1 MEIKTDISLQT
12 KQVLSQVQMQ
22 SLNILSMSM
31 TELEEFLQNEE
42 IENPLVEY
50 SSGRQEGELPVAY
63 REYDRFYNGAS
74 REGDSRGGIYEADDT
89 EQSVEHMIMMQLPW
103 KTLTEEQHRI
113 VKFCIHSLDQNGY
126 LTVPPSEIAEAL
138 KAEVSEVEYIV
149 SRLKELEPVGIFASS
164 LEECLVLQVLGM
176 EQEAAL
182 CTIIR
187 NHLQDVA
194 DGKVS
199 TISRRLKLSSVEVR
213 KLIHVIRNLNP
224 RPLNG
229 YGGDRA
235 QYVFPDII
243 LNYQDGQWTVSLND
257 KWAGNISI
265 NEFYVH
271 MMETAQDEELKN
283 YFEEKLKRARF
294 IMNAVEQRRR
304 TLEGITEGILK
315 RQAGYFLGKEPLKPM
330 TLEEIA
336 AEREIHKSTVSRAI
350 RDKYILTPAGCLL
363 IRDLFTTG
371 ISGGGKTGEDVSRN
385 TVKSRL
391 KALVD
396 QEDKKHPCSDGTAGK
411 APGSRGNGHFQAY
424 CGQIQDGAGDRRR
437 VFTPGRI
444 KKREAMAIMAFT
456 FKSLLPTPEL
466 IKAEFP
472 LSDEA
477 VELKEK
483 RDKEIA
489 AVFTGESDKFLVIIG
504 PCSADREDSVCEY
517 MERLA
522 RVSEKVGD
530 KLILIPRVYTN
541 KPRTTGG
548 GYKGMLHQPNPEKK
562 PNMYEGLVAIRK
574 LHMRAIQDYGFS
586 TADEML
592 YPENYSYLSDVLS
605 YIAIG
610 ARSVENQQHRLTS
623 SGVDVPVGMKNPT
636 GGDLGVMLN
645 AVYAAQHG
653 HDFIYRTM
661 EVTTD
666 GNPLAHTILRGAV
679 SKHGQ
684 CIPNYHYEDLEL
696 LLQLYGERELV
707 NPACI
712 VDANHSNSNKRYEE
726 QVRIVKEVLHSRRY
740 SPDIHKFVKGVM
752 IESYLEPGSQKI
764 GEHIYGKSITDPCLG
779 WEESERLLYDIAEEI

>member
-74 REGDSRGGIYEADDT
+74 RDGDSRGEIYEADDT

-126 LTVPPSEIAEAL
+126 LTVPPSEIAEAI
-138 KAEVSEVEYIV
+138 KAEVYELEFIDT
-149 SRLKELEPVGIFASS
+149 RLKELEPVGIFASS

-243 LNYQDGQWTVSLND
+243 LSYQDGQWTVSLND

-371 ISGGGKTGEDVSRN
+371 ISAGGKTREDVSRN

-396 QEDKKHPCSDGTAGK
+396 QEDKKHPCSDEQLAK
-411 APGSRGNGHFQAY
+411 LL
-424 CGQIQDGAGDRRR
+424 
-437 VFTPGRI
+437 
-444 KKREAMAIMAFT
+444 EAEGMAI
-456 FKSLLPTPEL
+456 
-466 IKAEFP
+466 
-472 LSDEA
+472 
-477 VELKEK
+477 
-483 RDKEIA
+483 
-489 AVFTGESDKFLVIIG
+489 
-504 PCSADREDSVCEY
+504 
-517 MERLA
+517 
-522 RVSEKVGD
+522 
-530 KLILIPRVYTN
+530 
-541 KPRTTGG
+541 
-548 GYKGMLHQPNPEKK
+548 
-562 PNMYEGLVAIRK
+562 
-574 LHMRAIQDYGFS
+574 
-586 TADEML
+586 
-592 YPENYSYLSDVLS
+592 
-605 YIAIG
+605 
-610 ARSVENQQHRLTS
+610 
-623 SGVDVPVGMKNPT
+623 
-636 GGDLGVMLN
+636 
-645 AVYAAQHG
+645 
-653 HDFIYRTM
+653 
-661 EVTTD
+661 
-666 GNPLAHTILRGAV
+666 
-679 SKHGQ
+679 
-684 CIPNYHYEDLEL
+684 
-696 LLQLYGERELV
+696 
-707 NPACI
+707 
-712 VDANHSNSNKRYEE
+712 
-726 QVRIVKEVLHSRRY
+726 SRRTVAKY
-740 SPDIHKFVKGVM
+740 RMELG
-752 IESYLEPGSQKI
+752 I
-764 GEHIYGKSITDPCLG
+764 GGAFSRR
-779 WEESERLLYDIAEEI
+779 EE

>member
-74 REGDSRGGIYEADDT
+74 RDGDSRGEIYEADDT
-89 EQSVEHMIMMQLPW
+89 EQSVENMIMMQLPW
-103 KTLTEEQHRI
+103 KTFTEEQHRI
-113 VKFCIHSLDQNGY
+113 VKFCVHSLDQNGY

-149 SRLKELEPVGIFASS
+149 SRLKELEPVGIFAFS

-243 LNYQDGQWTVSLND
+243 LSYQDGQWSVSLND

-371 ISGGGKTGEDVSRN
+371 ISAGGKTREDVSRN

-396 QEDKKHPCSDGTAGK
+396 QEDKKHPCSDEQLAK
-411 APGSRGNGHFQAY
+411 LL
-424 CGQIQDGAGDRRR
+424 
-437 VFTPGRI
+437 
-444 KKREAMAIMAFT
+444 EAEGMAI
-456 FKSLLPTPEL
+456 
-466 IKAEFP
+466 
-472 LSDEA
+472 
-477 VELKEK
+477 
-483 RDKEIA
+483 
-489 AVFTGESDKFLVIIG
+489 
-504 PCSADREDSVCEY
+504 
-517 MERLA
+517 
-522 RVSEKVGD
+522 
-530 KLILIPRVYTN
+530 
-541 KPRTTGG
+541 
-548 GYKGMLHQPNPEKK
+548 
-562 PNMYEGLVAIRK
+562 
-574 LHMRAIQDYGFS
+574 
-586 TADEML
+586 
-592 YPENYSYLSDVLS
+592 
-605 YIAIG
+605 
-610 ARSVENQQHRLTS
+610 
-623 SGVDVPVGMKNPT
+623 
-636 GGDLGVMLN
+636 
-645 AVYAAQHG
+645 
-653 HDFIYRTM
+653 
-661 EVTTD
+661 
-666 GNPLAHTILRGAV
+666 
-679 SKHGQ
+679 
-684 CIPNYHYEDLEL
+684 
-696 LLQLYGERELV
+696 
-707 NPACI
+707 
-712 VDANHSNSNKRYEE
+712 
-726 QVRIVKEVLHSRRY
+726 SRRTVAKY
-740 SPDIHKFVKGVM
+740 RMELG
-752 IESYLEPGSQKI
+752 I
-764 GEHIYGKSITDPCLG
+764 GGAFSRR
-779 WEESERLLYDIAEEI
+779 EE

>member
-283 YFEEKLKRARF
+283 YFEEKLKR
-294 IMNAVEQRRR
+294 
-304 TLEGITEGILK
+304 
-315 RQAGYFLGKEPLKPM
+315 
-330 TLEEIA
+330 EIG
-336 AEREIHKSTVSRAI
+336 RAH
-350 RDKYILTPAGCLL
+350 
-363 IRDLFTTG
+363 
-371 ISGGGKTGEDVSRN
+371 V
-385 TVKSRL
+385 
-391 KALVD
+391 
-396 QEDKKHPCSDGTAGK
+396 
-411 APGSRGNGHFQAY
+411 
-424 CGQIQDGAGDRRR
+424 
-437 VFTPGRI
+437 
-444 KKREAMAIMAFT
+444 
-456 FKSLLPTPEL
+456 
-466 IKAEFP
+466 
-472 LSDEA
+472 
-477 VELKEK
+477 
-483 RDKEIA
+483 
-489 AVFTGESDKFLVIIG
+489 
-504 PCSADREDSVCEY
+504 
-517 MERLA
+517 
-522 RVSEKVGD
+522 
-530 KLILIPRVYTN
+530 
-541 KPRTTGG
+541 
-548 GYKGMLHQPNPEKK
+548 
-562 PNMYEGLVAIRK
+562 
-574 LHMRAIQDYGFS
+574 
-586 TADEML
+586 
-592 YPENYSYLSDVLS
+592 
-605 YIAIG
+605 
-610 ARSVENQQHRLTS
+610 
-623 SGVDVPVGMKNPT
+623 
-636 GGDLGVMLN
+636 
-645 AVYAAQHG
+645 
-653 HDFIYRTM
+653 
-661 EVTTD
+661 
-666 GNPLAHTILRGAV
+666 
-679 SKHGQ
+679 
-684 CIPNYHYEDLEL
+684 
-696 LLQLYGERELV
+696 
-707 NPACI
+707 
-712 VDANHSNSNKRYEE
+712 
-726 QVRIVKEVLHSRRY
+726 
-740 SPDIHKFVKGVM
+740 
-752 IESYLEPGSQKI
+752 
-764 GEHIYGKSITDPCLG
+764 
-779 WEESERLLYDIAEEI
+779 

>member
-1 MEIKTDISLQT
+1 MEIKTDISLQA

-74 REGDSRGGIYEADDT
+74 RDGDSRGEIYEADDT
-89 EQSVEHMIMMQLPW
+89 EQSVENMIMMQLPW
-103 KTLTEEQHRI
+103 KTFTEEQHRI
-113 VKFCIHSLDQNGY
+113 VKFCVHSLDQNGY

-149 SRLKELEPVGIFASS
+149 SRLKELEPVGIFAFS

-194 DGKVS
+194 DGKIS

-243 LNYQDGQWTVSLND
+243 LSYQDGQWSVSLND

-265 NEFYVH
+265 NEFYLH

-363 IRDLFTTG
+363 I
-371 ISGGGKTGEDVSRN
+371 SAGGKTREDVSRN

-396 QEDKKHPCSDGTAGK
+396 QEDKKHPCSDEQLAK
-411 APGSRGNGHFQAY
+411 LL
-424 CGQIQDGAGDRRR
+424 
-437 VFTPGRI
+437 
-444 KKREAMAIMAFT
+444 EAEGMAI
-456 FKSLLPTPEL
+456 
-466 IKAEFP
+466 
-472 LSDEA
+472 
-477 VELKEK
+477 
-483 RDKEIA
+483 
-489 AVFTGESDKFLVIIG
+489 
-504 PCSADREDSVCEY
+504 
-517 MERLA
+517 
-522 RVSEKVGD
+522 
-530 KLILIPRVYTN
+530 
-541 KPRTTGG
+541 
-548 GYKGMLHQPNPEKK
+548 
-562 PNMYEGLVAIRK
+562 
-574 LHMRAIQDYGFS
+574 
-586 TADEML
+586 
-592 YPENYSYLSDVLS
+592 
-605 YIAIG
+605 
-610 ARSVENQQHRLTS
+610 
-623 SGVDVPVGMKNPT
+623 
-636 GGDLGVMLN
+636 
-645 AVYAAQHG
+645 
-653 HDFIYRTM
+653 
-661 EVTTD
+661 
-666 GNPLAHTILRGAV
+666 
-679 SKHGQ
+679 
-684 CIPNYHYEDLEL
+684 
-696 LLQLYGERELV
+696 
-707 NPACI
+707 
-712 VDANHSNSNKRYEE
+712 
-726 QVRIVKEVLHSRRY
+726 SRRTVAKY
-740 SPDIHKFVKGVM
+740 RMELG
-752 IESYLEPGSQKI
+752 I
-764 GEHIYGKSITDPCLG
+764 GGAFSRR
-779 WEESERLLYDIAEEI
+779 EE

>member
-1 MEIKTDISLQT
+1 MEIKTDISLQA

-74 REGDSRGGIYEADDT
+74 REGDSRGEIYEADDT
-89 EQSVEHMIMMQLPW
+89 EQSVENMIMMQLPW
-103 KTLTEEQHRI
+103 KTFTEEQHRI

-164 LEECLVLQVLGM
+164 LEEWLVLQVLGM

-243 LNYQDGQWTVSLND
+243 LSYQDGQWSVSLND

-371 ISGGGKTGEDVSRN
+371 ISGGGKAGEDVSRN

-396 QEDKKHPCSDGTAGK
+396 QEDKKHPCSDEQLAK
-411 APGSRGNGHFQAY
+411 LL
-424 CGQIQDGAGDRRR
+424 
-437 VFTPGRI
+437 
-444 KKREAMAIMAFT
+444 EAEGMAI
-456 FKSLLPTPEL
+456 
-466 IKAEFP
+466 
-472 LSDEA
+472 
-477 VELKEK
+477 
-483 RDKEIA
+483 
-489 AVFTGESDKFLVIIG
+489 
-504 PCSADREDSVCEY
+504 
-517 MERLA
+517 
-522 RVSEKVGD
+522 
-530 KLILIPRVYTN
+530 
-541 KPRTTGG
+541 
-548 GYKGMLHQPNPEKK
+548 
-562 PNMYEGLVAIRK
+562 
-574 LHMRAIQDYGFS
+574 
-586 TADEML
+586 
-592 YPENYSYLSDVLS
+592 
-605 YIAIG
+605 
-610 ARSVENQQHRLTS
+610 
-623 SGVDVPVGMKNPT
+623 
-636 GGDLGVMLN
+636 
-645 AVYAAQHG
+645 
-653 HDFIYRTM
+653 
-661 EVTTD
+661 
-666 GNPLAHTILRGAV
+666 
-679 SKHGQ
+679 
-684 CIPNYHYEDLEL
+684 
-696 LLQLYGERELV
+696 
-707 NPACI
+707 
-712 VDANHSNSNKRYEE
+712 
-726 QVRIVKEVLHSRRY
+726 SRRTVAKY
-740 SPDIHKFVKGVM
+740 RMELG
-752 IESYLEPGSQKI
+752 I
-764 GEHIYGKSITDPCLG
+764 GGAFSRR
-779 WEESERLLYDIAEEI
+779 EE

>member
-1 MEIKTDISLQT
+1 MEIKTDISLQA

-74 REGDSRGGIYEADDT
+74 RDGDSRGEIYEADDT
-89 EQSVEHMIMMQLPW
+89 EQSVENMIMMQLPW
-103 KTLTEEQHRI
+103 KTFTEEQHRI
-113 VKFCIHSLDQNGY
+113 VKFCVHSLDQNGY

-149 SRLKELEPVGIFASS
+149 SRLKELEPVGIFAFS

-194 DGKVS
+194 DGKIS
-199 TISRRLKLSSVEVR
+199 TISRRLRLSSVEVR

-243 LNYQDGQWTVSLND
+243 LSYQDGQWSVSLND

-371 ISGGGKTGEDVSRN
+371 ISAGGKTREDVSRN

-396 QEDKKHPCSDGTAGK
+396 QEDKKHPCSDEQLAK
-411 APGSRGNGHFQAY
+411 LL
-424 CGQIQDGAGDRRR
+424 
-437 VFTPGRI
+437 
-444 KKREAMAIMAFT
+444 EAEGMAI
-456 FKSLLPTPEL
+456 
-466 IKAEFP
+466 
-472 LSDEA
+472 
-477 VELKEK
+477 
-483 RDKEIA
+483 
-489 AVFTGESDKFLVIIG
+489 
-504 PCSADREDSVCEY
+504 
-517 MERLA
+517 
-522 RVSEKVGD
+522 
-530 KLILIPRVYTN
+530 
-541 KPRTTGG
+541 
-548 GYKGMLHQPNPEKK
+548 
-562 PNMYEGLVAIRK
+562 
-574 LHMRAIQDYGFS
+574 
-586 TADEML
+586 
-592 YPENYSYLSDVLS
+592 
-605 YIAIG
+605 
-610 ARSVENQQHRLTS
+610 
-623 SGVDVPVGMKNPT
+623 
-636 GGDLGVMLN
+636 
-645 AVYAAQHG
+645 
-653 HDFIYRTM
+653 
-661 EVTTD
+661 
-666 GNPLAHTILRGAV
+666 
-679 SKHGQ
+679 
-684 CIPNYHYEDLEL
+684 
-696 LLQLYGERELV
+696 
-707 NPACI
+707 
-712 VDANHSNSNKRYEE
+712 
-726 QVRIVKEVLHSRRY
+726 SRRTVAKY
-740 SPDIHKFVKGVM
+740 RMELG
-752 IESYLEPGSQKI
+752 I
-764 GEHIYGKSITDPCLG
+764 GGAFSRR
-779 WEESERLLYDIAEEI
+779 EE

>member
-1 MEIKTDISLQT
+1 MEIKTDISLQA

-74 REGDSRGGIYEADDT
+74 RDGDSRGEIYEADDT
-89 EQSVEHMIMMQLPW
+89 EQSVENMIMMQLPW
-103 KTLTEEQHRI
+103 KTFTEEQHRI
-113 VKFCIHSLDQNGY
+113 VKFCVHSLDQNGY

-149 SRLKELEPVGIFASS
+149 SRLKELEPVGIFAFS

-194 DGKVS
+194 DGKIS

-243 LNYQDGQWTVSLND
+243 LSYQDGQWSVSLND

-350 RDKYILTPAGCLL
+350 RGKYILTPAGCLL

-371 ISGGGKTGEDVSRN
+371 ISAGGKTREDVSRN

-396 QEDKKHPCSDGTAGK
+396 QEDKKHPCSDEQLAK
-411 APGSRGNGHFQAY
+411 LL
-424 CGQIQDGAGDRRR
+424 
-437 VFTPGRI
+437 
-444 KKREAMAIMAFT
+444 EAEGMAI
-456 FKSLLPTPEL
+456 
-466 IKAEFP
+466 
-472 LSDEA
+472 
-477 VELKEK
+477 
-483 RDKEIA
+483 
-489 AVFTGESDKFLVIIG
+489 
-504 PCSADREDSVCEY
+504 
-517 MERLA
+517 
-522 RVSEKVGD
+522 
-530 KLILIPRVYTN
+530 
-541 KPRTTGG
+541 
-548 GYKGMLHQPNPEKK
+548 
-562 PNMYEGLVAIRK
+562 
-574 LHMRAIQDYGFS
+574 
-586 TADEML
+586 
-592 YPENYSYLSDVLS
+592 
-605 YIAIG
+605 
-610 ARSVENQQHRLTS
+610 
-623 SGVDVPVGMKNPT
+623 
-636 GGDLGVMLN
+636 
-645 AVYAAQHG
+645 
-653 HDFIYRTM
+653 
-661 EVTTD
+661 
-666 GNPLAHTILRGAV
+666 
-679 SKHGQ
+679 
-684 CIPNYHYEDLEL
+684 
-696 LLQLYGERELV
+696 
-707 NPACI
+707 
-712 VDANHSNSNKRYEE
+712 
-726 QVRIVKEVLHSRRY
+726 SRRTVAKY
-740 SPDIHKFVKGVM
+740 RMELG
-752 IESYLEPGSQKI
+752 I
-764 GEHIYGKSITDPCLG
+764 GGAFSRR
-779 WEESERLLYDIAEEI
+779 EE

>member
-1 MEIKTDISLQT
+1 MEIKTDISLQA

-74 REGDSRGGIYEADDT
+74 RDGDSRGEIYEADDT
-89 EQSVEHMIMMQLPW
+89 EQSVENMIMMQLPW
-103 KTLTEEQHRI
+103 KTFTEEQHRI
-113 VKFCIHSLDQNGY
+113 VKFCVHSLDQNGY

-149 SRLKELEPVGIFASS
+149 SRLKELEPVGIFAFS

-194 DGKVS
+194 DGKIS

-243 LNYQDGQWTVSLND
+243 LSYQDGQWSVSLND

-350 RDKYILTPAGCLL
+350 QDKYILTPAGCLL

-371 ISGGGKTGEDVSRN
+371 ISAGGKTREDVSRN

-396 QEDKKHPCSDGTAGK
+396 QEDKKHPCSDEQLAK
-411 APGSRGNGHFQAY
+411 LL
-424 CGQIQDGAGDRRR
+424 
-437 VFTPGRI
+437 
-444 KKREAMAIMAFT
+444 EAEGMAI
-456 FKSLLPTPEL
+456 
-466 IKAEFP
+466 
-472 LSDEA
+472 
-477 VELKEK
+477 
-483 RDKEIA
+483 
-489 AVFTGESDKFLVIIG
+489 
-504 PCSADREDSVCEY
+504 
-517 MERLA
+517 
-522 RVSEKVGD
+522 
-530 KLILIPRVYTN
+530 
-541 KPRTTGG
+541 
-548 GYKGMLHQPNPEKK
+548 
-562 PNMYEGLVAIRK
+562 
-574 LHMRAIQDYGFS
+574 
-586 TADEML
+586 
-592 YPENYSYLSDVLS
+592 
-605 YIAIG
+605 
-610 ARSVENQQHRLTS
+610 
-623 SGVDVPVGMKNPT
+623 
-636 GGDLGVMLN
+636 
-645 AVYAAQHG
+645 
-653 HDFIYRTM
+653 
-661 EVTTD
+661 
-666 GNPLAHTILRGAV
+666 
-679 SKHGQ
+679 
-684 CIPNYHYEDLEL
+684 
-696 LLQLYGERELV
+696 
-707 NPACI
+707 
-712 VDANHSNSNKRYEE
+712 
-726 QVRIVKEVLHSRRY
+726 SRRTVAKY
-740 SPDIHKFVKGVM
+740 RMELG
-752 IESYLEPGSQKI
+752 I
-764 GEHIYGKSITDPCLG
+764 GGAFSRR
-779 WEESERLLYDIAEEI
+779 EE

>member
-1 MEIKTDISLQT
+1 MEIKTDISLQA

-74 REGDSRGGIYEADDT
+74 RDGDSRGEIYEADDT
-89 EQSVEHMIMMQLPW
+89 EQSVENMIMMQLPW
-103 KTLTEEQHRI
+103 KTFTEEQHRI
-113 VKFCIHSLDQNGY
+113 VKFCVHSLDQNGY

-149 SRLKELEPVGIFASS
+149 SRLKELEPVGIFAFS

-194 DGKVS
+194 DGKIS

-243 LNYQDGQWTVSLND
+243 LSYQDGQWSVSLND

-336 AEREIHKSTVSRAI
+336 AEREIHTSTVSRVI

-371 ISGGGKTGEDVSRN
+371 ISAGGKTREDVSRN

-396 QEDKKHPCSDGTAGK
+396 QEDKKHPCSDEQLAK
-411 APGSRGNGHFQAY
+411 LL
-424 CGQIQDGAGDRRR
+424 
-437 VFTPGRI
+437 
-444 KKREAMAIMAFT
+444 EAEGMAI
-456 FKSLLPTPEL
+456 
-466 IKAEFP
+466 
-472 LSDEA
+472 
-477 VELKEK
+477 
-483 RDKEIA
+483 
-489 AVFTGESDKFLVIIG
+489 
-504 PCSADREDSVCEY
+504 
-517 MERLA
+517 
-522 RVSEKVGD
+522 
-530 KLILIPRVYTN
+530 
-541 KPRTTGG
+541 
-548 GYKGMLHQPNPEKK
+548 
-562 PNMYEGLVAIRK
+562 
-574 LHMRAIQDYGFS
+574 
-586 TADEML
+586 
-592 YPENYSYLSDVLS
+592 
-605 YIAIG
+605 
-610 ARSVENQQHRLTS
+610 
-623 SGVDVPVGMKNPT
+623 
-636 GGDLGVMLN
+636 
-645 AVYAAQHG
+645 
-653 HDFIYRTM
+653 
-661 EVTTD
+661 
-666 GNPLAHTILRGAV
+666 
-679 SKHGQ
+679 
-684 CIPNYHYEDLEL
+684 
-696 LLQLYGERELV
+696 
-707 NPACI
+707 
-712 VDANHSNSNKRYEE
+712 
-726 QVRIVKEVLHSRRY
+726 SRRTVAKY
-740 SPDIHKFVKGVM
+740 RMELG
-752 IESYLEPGSQKI
+752 I
-764 GEHIYGKSITDPCLG
+764 GGAFSRR
-779 WEESERLLYDIAEEI
+779 EE

>member
-1 MEIKTDISLQT
+1 MEIKTDISLQA

-74 REGDSRGGIYEADDT
+74 RDGDSRGEIYEADDT
-89 EQSVEHMIMMQLPW
+89 EQSVENMIMMQLPW
-103 KTLTEEQHRI
+103 KTFTEEQHRI
-113 VKFCIHSLDQNGY
+113 VKFCVHSLDQNGY

-149 SRLKELEPVGIFASS
+149 SRLKELEPVGIFAFS

-243 LNYQDGQWTVSLND
+243 LSYQDGQWSVSLND
-257 KWAGNISI
+257 KLAGNISI

-371 ISGGGKTGEDVSRN
+371 ISAGGKTREDVSRN

-396 QEDKKHPCSDGTAGK
+396 QEDKKHPCSDEQLAK
-411 APGSRGNGHFQAY
+411 LL
-424 CGQIQDGAGDRRR
+424 
-437 VFTPGRI
+437 
-444 KKREAMAIMAFT
+444 EAEGMAI
-456 FKSLLPTPEL
+456 
-466 IKAEFP
+466 
-472 LSDEA
+472 
-477 VELKEK
+477 
-483 RDKEIA
+483 
-489 AVFTGESDKFLVIIG
+489 
-504 PCSADREDSVCEY
+504 
-517 MERLA
+517 
-522 RVSEKVGD
+522 
-530 KLILIPRVYTN
+530 
-541 KPRTTGG
+541 
-548 GYKGMLHQPNPEKK
+548 
-562 PNMYEGLVAIRK
+562 
-574 LHMRAIQDYGFS
+574 
-586 TADEML
+586 
-592 YPENYSYLSDVLS
+592 
-605 YIAIG
+605 
-610 ARSVENQQHRLTS
+610 
-623 SGVDVPVGMKNPT
+623 
-636 GGDLGVMLN
+636 
-645 AVYAAQHG
+645 
-653 HDFIYRTM
+653 
-661 EVTTD
+661 
-666 GNPLAHTILRGAV
+666 
-679 SKHGQ
+679 
-684 CIPNYHYEDLEL
+684 
-696 LLQLYGERELV
+696 
-707 NPACI
+707 
-712 VDANHSNSNKRYEE
+712 
-726 QVRIVKEVLHSRRY
+726 SRRTVAKY
-740 SPDIHKFVKGVM
+740 RMELG
-752 IESYLEPGSQKI
+752 I
-764 GEHIYGKSITDPCLG
+764 GGAFSRR
-779 WEESERLLYDIAEEI
+779 EE

>member
-63 REYDRFYNGAS
+63 REYDRFYNGVS
-74 REGDSRGGIYEADDT
+74 RDGDSRGEIYEADDT
-89 EQSVEHMIMMQLPW
+89 EQSVENMIMMQLPW
-103 KTLTEEQHRI
+103 KTFTEEQHRI

-126 LTVPPSEIAEAL
+126 LTVPPSEIADAL

-213 KLIHVIRNLNP
+213 KLIHVIRSLNP

-243 LNYQDGQWTVSLND
+243 LGYQDGQWSVSLND

-371 ISGGGKTGEDVSRN
+371 ISSGGKTGEDVSRN

-391 KALVD
+391 KVLVD
-396 QEDKKHPCSDGTAGK
+396 QEDKKHPCSDEQLAK
-411 APGSRGNGHFQAY
+411 LL
-424 CGQIQDGAGDRRR
+424 
-437 VFTPGRI
+437 
-444 KKREAMAIMAFT
+444 EAEGMAI
-456 FKSLLPTPEL
+456 
-466 IKAEFP
+466 
-472 LSDEA
+472 
-477 VELKEK
+477 
-483 RDKEIA
+483 
-489 AVFTGESDKFLVIIG
+489 
-504 PCSADREDSVCEY
+504 
-517 MERLA
+517 
-522 RVSEKVGD
+522 
-530 KLILIPRVYTN
+530 
-541 KPRTTGG
+541 
-548 GYKGMLHQPNPEKK
+548 
-562 PNMYEGLVAIRK
+562 
-574 LHMRAIQDYGFS
+574 
-586 TADEML
+586 
-592 YPENYSYLSDVLS
+592 
-605 YIAIG
+605 
-610 ARSVENQQHRLTS
+610 
-623 SGVDVPVGMKNPT
+623 
-636 GGDLGVMLN
+636 
-645 AVYAAQHG
+645 
-653 HDFIYRTM
+653 
-661 EVTTD
+661 
-666 GNPLAHTILRGAV
+666 
-679 SKHGQ
+679 
-684 CIPNYHYEDLEL
+684 
-696 LLQLYGERELV
+696 
-707 NPACI
+707 
-712 VDANHSNSNKRYEE
+712 
-726 QVRIVKEVLHSRRY
+726 SRRTVAKY
-740 SPDIHKFVKGVM
+740 RMELG
-752 IESYLEPGSQKI
+752 I
-764 GEHIYGKSITDPCLG
+764 GGAFSRR
-779 WEESERLLYDIAEEI
+779 EE

>member
-1 MEIKTDISLQT
+1 MEIKTDISLQA

-74 REGDSRGGIYEADDT
+74 RDGDSRGEIYEADDT
-89 EQSVEHMIMMQLPW
+89 EQSVENMIMMQLPW
-103 KTLTEEQHRI
+103 KTFTEEQHRI
-113 VKFCIHSLDQNGY
+113 VKFCVHSLDQNGY

-149 SRLKELEPVGIFASS
+149 SRLKELEPVGIFAFS

-194 DGKVS
+194 DGKIS

-243 LNYQDGQWTVSLND
+243 LSYQDGQWSVSLND

-283 YFEEKLKRARF
+283 YFEEKLQRARF

-371 ISGGGKTGEDVSRN
+371 ISGGGKTREDVSRN

-396 QEDKKHPCSDGTAGK
+396 QEDKKHPCSDEQLAK
-411 APGSRGNGHFQAY
+411 LL
-424 CGQIQDGAGDRRR
+424 
-437 VFTPGRI
+437 
-444 KKREAMAIMAFT
+444 EAEGMAI
-456 FKSLLPTPEL
+456 
-466 IKAEFP
+466 
-472 LSDEA
+472 
-477 VELKEK
+477 
-483 RDKEIA
+483 
-489 AVFTGESDKFLVIIG
+489 
-504 PCSADREDSVCEY
+504 
-517 MERLA
+517 
-522 RVSEKVGD
+522 
-530 KLILIPRVYTN
+530 
-541 KPRTTGG
+541 
-548 GYKGMLHQPNPEKK
+548 
-562 PNMYEGLVAIRK
+562 
-574 LHMRAIQDYGFS
+574 
-586 TADEML
+586 
-592 YPENYSYLSDVLS
+592 
-605 YIAIG
+605 
-610 ARSVENQQHRLTS
+610 
-623 SGVDVPVGMKNPT
+623 
-636 GGDLGVMLN
+636 
-645 AVYAAQHG
+645 
-653 HDFIYRTM
+653 
-661 EVTTD
+661 
-666 GNPLAHTILRGAV
+666 
-679 SKHGQ
+679 
-684 CIPNYHYEDLEL
+684 
-696 LLQLYGERELV
+696 
-707 NPACI
+707 
-712 VDANHSNSNKRYEE
+712 
-726 QVRIVKEVLHSRRY
+726 SRRTVAKY
-740 SPDIHKFVKGVM
+740 RMELG
-752 IESYLEPGSQKI
+752 I
-764 GEHIYGKSITDPCLG
+764 GGAFSRR
-779 WEESERLLYDIAEEI
+779 EE

>member
-1 MEIKTDISLQT
+1 MEIKTDISLQA

-50 SSGRQEGELPVAY
+50 SSGRQEGGLPVAY

-74 REGDSRGGIYEADDT
+74 RDGDSCGEIYEADDT
-89 EQSVEHMIMMQLPW
+89 EQSVENMIMMQLPW
-103 KTLTEEQHRI
+103 KTFTEEQHRI
-113 VKFCIHSLDQNGY
+113 VKFCVHSLDQNGY

-149 SRLKELEPVGIFASS
+149 SRLKELEPVGIFAFS

-243 LNYQDGQWTVSLND
+243 LSYQDGQWSVSLND

-371 ISGGGKTGEDVSRN
+371 ISAGGKTREDVSRN

-396 QEDKKHPCSDGTAGK
+396 QEDKKHPCSDEQLAK
-411 APGSRGNGHFQAY
+411 LL
-424 CGQIQDGAGDRRR
+424 
-437 VFTPGRI
+437 
-444 KKREAMAIMAFT
+444 EAEGMAI
-456 FKSLLPTPEL
+456 
-466 IKAEFP
+466 
-472 LSDEA
+472 
-477 VELKEK
+477 
-483 RDKEIA
+483 
-489 AVFTGESDKFLVIIG
+489 
-504 PCSADREDSVCEY
+504 
-517 MERLA
+517 
-522 RVSEKVGD
+522 
-530 KLILIPRVYTN
+530 
-541 KPRTTGG
+541 
-548 GYKGMLHQPNPEKK
+548 
-562 PNMYEGLVAIRK
+562 
-574 LHMRAIQDYGFS
+574 
-586 TADEML
+586 
-592 YPENYSYLSDVLS
+592 
-605 YIAIG
+605 
-610 ARSVENQQHRLTS
+610 
-623 SGVDVPVGMKNPT
+623 
-636 GGDLGVMLN
+636 
-645 AVYAAQHG
+645 
-653 HDFIYRTM
+653 
-661 EVTTD
+661 
-666 GNPLAHTILRGAV
+666 
-679 SKHGQ
+679 
-684 CIPNYHYEDLEL
+684 
-696 LLQLYGERELV
+696 
-707 NPACI
+707 
-712 VDANHSNSNKRYEE
+712 
-726 QVRIVKEVLHSRRY
+726 SRRTVAKY
-740 SPDIHKFVKGVM
+740 RMELG
-752 IESYLEPGSQKI
+752 I
-764 GEHIYGKSITDPCLG
+764 GGAFSRR
-779 WEESERLLYDIAEEI
+779 EE

>member
-1 MEIKTDISLQT
+1 MEIKTDISLQA

-74 REGDSRGGIYEADDT
+74 RDGDSRGEIYEADDT
-89 EQSVEHMIMMQLPW
+89 EQSVENMIMMQLPW
-103 KTLTEEQHRI
+103 KTFTEEQHRI
-113 VKFCIHSLDQNGY
+113 VKFCVHSLDQNGY

-149 SRLKELEPVGIFASS
+149 SRLKELEPVGIFAFS

-194 DGKVS
+194 DGKIS

-243 LNYQDGQWTVSLND
+243 LSYQDGQWSVSLND

-336 AEREIHKSTVSRAI
+336 AEREIHKSPGSRAI
-350 RDKYILTPAGCLL
+350 RDKSLAL
-363 IRDLFTTG
+363 IHL
-371 ISGGGKTGEDVSRN
+371 
-385 TVKSRL
+385 
-391 KALVD
+391 
-396 QEDKKHPCSDGTAGK
+396 
-411 APGSRGNGHFQAY
+411 
-424 CGQIQDGAGDRRR
+424 
-437 VFTPGRI
+437 
-444 KKREAMAIMAFT
+444 
-456 FKSLLPTPEL
+456 
-466 IKAEFP
+466 
-472 LSDEA
+472 
-477 VELKEK
+477 
-483 RDKEIA
+483 
-489 AVFTGESDKFLVIIG
+489 
-504 PCSADREDSVCEY
+504 
-517 MERLA
+517 
-522 RVSEKVGD
+522 
-530 KLILIPRVYTN
+530 
-541 KPRTTGG
+541 
-548 GYKGMLHQPNPEKK
+548 
-562 PNMYEGLVAIRK
+562 
-574 LHMRAIQDYGFS
+574 
-586 TADEML
+586 
-592 YPENYSYLSDVLS
+592 
-605 YIAIG
+605 
-610 ARSVENQQHRLTS
+610 
-623 SGVDVPVGMKNPT
+623 
-636 GGDLGVMLN
+636 
-645 AVYAAQHG
+645 
-653 HDFIYRTM
+653 
-661 EVTTD
+661 
-666 GNPLAHTILRGAV
+666 
-679 SKHGQ
+679 
-684 CIPNYHYEDLEL
+684 
-696 LLQLYGERELV
+696 
-707 NPACI
+707 
-712 VDANHSNSNKRYEE
+712 
-726 QVRIVKEVLHSRRY
+726 
-740 SPDIHKFVKGVM
+740 
-752 IESYLEPGSQKI
+752 
-764 GEHIYGKSITDPCLG
+764 
-779 WEESERLLYDIAEEI
+779 

>member
-1 MEIKTDISLQT
+1 MEIKTDISLQA

-74 REGDSRGGIYEADDT
+74 RDGDSRGEIYEADDT
-89 EQSVEHMIMMQLPW
+89 EQSVETMIMMQLPW
-103 KTLTEEQHRI
+103 KTFTEEQHRI
-113 VKFCIHSLDQNGY
+113 VKFCVHSLDQNGY

-149 SRLKELEPVGIFASS
+149 SRLKELEPVGIFAFS

-243 LNYQDGQWTVSLND
+243 LSYQDGQWSVSLND

-371 ISGGGKTGEDVSRN
+371 ISAGGKTREDVSRN

-396 QEDKKHPCSDGTAGK
+396 QEDKKHPCSDEQLAK
-411 APGSRGNGHFQAY
+411 LL
-424 CGQIQDGAGDRRR
+424 
-437 VFTPGRI
+437 
-444 KKREAMAIMAFT
+444 EAEGMAI
-456 FKSLLPTPEL
+456 
-466 IKAEFP
+466 
-472 LSDEA
+472 
-477 VELKEK
+477 
-483 RDKEIA
+483 
-489 AVFTGESDKFLVIIG
+489 
-504 PCSADREDSVCEY
+504 
-517 MERLA
+517 
-522 RVSEKVGD
+522 
-530 KLILIPRVYTN
+530 
-541 KPRTTGG
+541 
-548 GYKGMLHQPNPEKK
+548 
-562 PNMYEGLVAIRK
+562 
-574 LHMRAIQDYGFS
+574 
-586 TADEML
+586 
-592 YPENYSYLSDVLS
+592 
-605 YIAIG
+605 
-610 ARSVENQQHRLTS
+610 
-623 SGVDVPVGMKNPT
+623 
-636 GGDLGVMLN
+636 
-645 AVYAAQHG
+645 
-653 HDFIYRTM
+653 
-661 EVTTD
+661 
-666 GNPLAHTILRGAV
+666 
-679 SKHGQ
+679 
-684 CIPNYHYEDLEL
+684 
-696 LLQLYGERELV
+696 
-707 NPACI
+707 
-712 VDANHSNSNKRYEE
+712 
-726 QVRIVKEVLHSRRY
+726 SRRTVAKY
-740 SPDIHKFVKGVM
+740 RMELG
-752 IESYLEPGSQKI
+752 I
-764 GEHIYGKSITDPCLG
+764 GGALSRR
-779 WEESERLLYDIAEEI
+779 EE

>member
-1 MEIKTDISLQT
+1 MEIKTDISLQA

-74 REGDSRGGIYEADDT
+74 RDGDSRGEIYEADDT
-89 EQSVEHMIMMQLPW
+89 EQSVENMIMMQLPW
-103 KTLTEEQHRI
+103 KTFTEEQHRI
-113 VKFCIHSLDQNGY
+113 VKFCVHSLDQNGY

-149 SRLKELEPVGIFASS
+149 SRLKELEPVGIFAFS

-243 LNYQDGQWTVSLND
+243 LSYQDGQWSVSLND

-265 NEFYVH
+265 NMFYVH

-371 ISGGGKTGEDVSRN
+371 ISAGGKTREDVSRN

-396 QEDKKHPCSDGTAGK
+396 QEDKKHPCSDEQLAK
-411 APGSRGNGHFQAY
+411 LL
-424 CGQIQDGAGDRRR
+424 
-437 VFTPGRI
+437 
-444 KKREAMAIMAFT
+444 EAEGMAI
-456 FKSLLPTPEL
+456 
-466 IKAEFP
+466 
-472 LSDEA
+472 
-477 VELKEK
+477 
-483 RDKEIA
+483 
-489 AVFTGESDKFLVIIG
+489 
-504 PCSADREDSVCEY
+504 
-517 MERLA
+517 
-522 RVSEKVGD
+522 
-530 KLILIPRVYTN
+530 
-541 KPRTTGG
+541 
-548 GYKGMLHQPNPEKK
+548 
-562 PNMYEGLVAIRK
+562 
-574 LHMRAIQDYGFS
+574 
-586 TADEML
+586 
-592 YPENYSYLSDVLS
+592 
-605 YIAIG
+605 
-610 ARSVENQQHRLTS
+610 
-623 SGVDVPVGMKNPT
+623 
-636 GGDLGVMLN
+636 
-645 AVYAAQHG
+645 
-653 HDFIYRTM
+653 
-661 EVTTD
+661 
-666 GNPLAHTILRGAV
+666 
-679 SKHGQ
+679 
-684 CIPNYHYEDLEL
+684 
-696 LLQLYGERELV
+696 
-707 NPACI
+707 
-712 VDANHSNSNKRYEE
+712 
-726 QVRIVKEVLHSRRY
+726 SRRTVAKY
-740 SPDIHKFVKGVM
+740 RMELG
-752 IESYLEPGSQKI
+752 I
-764 GEHIYGKSITDPCLG
+764 GGAFSRR
-779 WEESERLLYDIAEEI
+779 EE

>member
-1 MEIKTDISLQT
+1 MEIKTDISLQA

-74 REGDSRGGIYEADDT
+74 RDGDSRGEIYEADDT
-89 EQSVEHMIMMQLPW
+89 EQSVENMIMMQLPW
-103 KTLTEEQHRI
+103 KTFTEEQHRI
-113 VKFCIHSLDQNGY
+113 VKFCVHSLDQNGY

-149 SRLKELEPVGIFASS
+149 SRLKELEPVGIFAFS

-194 DGKVS
+194 DGKIS

-243 LNYQDGQWTVSLND
+243 LSYQDGQWTVSLND

-371 ISGGGKTGEDVSRN
+371 ISAGGKTREDVSRN

-396 QEDKKHPCSDGTAGK
+396 QEDKKHPCSDEQLAK
-411 APGSRGNGHFQAY
+411 LL
-424 CGQIQDGAGDRRR
+424 
-437 VFTPGRI
+437 
-444 KKREAMAIMAFT
+444 EAEGMAI
-456 FKSLLPTPEL
+456 
-466 IKAEFP
+466 
-472 LSDEA
+472 
-477 VELKEK
+477 
-483 RDKEIA
+483 
-489 AVFTGESDKFLVIIG
+489 
-504 PCSADREDSVCEY
+504 
-517 MERLA
+517 
-522 RVSEKVGD
+522 
-530 KLILIPRVYTN
+530 
-541 KPRTTGG
+541 
-548 GYKGMLHQPNPEKK
+548 
-562 PNMYEGLVAIRK
+562 
-574 LHMRAIQDYGFS
+574 
-586 TADEML
+586 
-592 YPENYSYLSDVLS
+592 
-605 YIAIG
+605 
-610 ARSVENQQHRLTS
+610 
-623 SGVDVPVGMKNPT
+623 
-636 GGDLGVMLN
+636 
-645 AVYAAQHG
+645 
-653 HDFIYRTM
+653 
-661 EVTTD
+661 
-666 GNPLAHTILRGAV
+666 
-679 SKHGQ
+679 
-684 CIPNYHYEDLEL
+684 
-696 LLQLYGERELV
+696 
-707 NPACI
+707 
-712 VDANHSNSNKRYEE
+712 
-726 QVRIVKEVLHSRRY
+726 SRRTVAKY
-740 SPDIHKFVKGVM
+740 RMELG
-752 IESYLEPGSQKI
+752 I
-764 GEHIYGKSITDPCLG
+764 GGAFSRR
-779 WEESERLLYDIAEEI
+779 EE

>member
-74 REGDSRGGIYEADDT
+74 RDGDSRGEIYEADDT
-89 EQSVEHMIMMQLPW
+89 EQSVENMIMMQLPW
-103 KTLTEEQHRI
+103 KTFTEEQHRI
-113 VKFCIHSLDQNGY
+113 VKFCVHSLDQNGY

-149 SRLKELEPVGIFASS
+149 SRLKELEPVGIFAFS

-194 DGKVS
+194 DGKIS

-243 LNYQDGQWTVSLND
+243 LSYQDGQWSVSLND

-371 ISGGGKTGEDVSRN
+371 ISAGGKTREDVSRN

-396 QEDKKHPCSDGTAGK
+396 QEDKKHPCSDEQLAK
-411 APGSRGNGHFQAY
+411 LL
-424 CGQIQDGAGDRRR
+424 
-437 VFTPGRI
+437 
-444 KKREAMAIMAFT
+444 EAEGMAI
-456 FKSLLPTPEL
+456 
-466 IKAEFP
+466 
-472 LSDEA
+472 
-477 VELKEK
+477 
-483 RDKEIA
+483 
-489 AVFTGESDKFLVIIG
+489 
-504 PCSADREDSVCEY
+504 
-517 MERLA
+517 
-522 RVSEKVGD
+522 
-530 KLILIPRVYTN
+530 
-541 KPRTTGG
+541 
-548 GYKGMLHQPNPEKK
+548 
-562 PNMYEGLVAIRK
+562 
-574 LHMRAIQDYGFS
+574 
-586 TADEML
+586 
-592 YPENYSYLSDVLS
+592 
-605 YIAIG
+605 
-610 ARSVENQQHRLTS
+610 
-623 SGVDVPVGMKNPT
+623 
-636 GGDLGVMLN
+636 
-645 AVYAAQHG
+645 
-653 HDFIYRTM
+653 
-661 EVTTD
+661 
-666 GNPLAHTILRGAV
+666 
-679 SKHGQ
+679 
-684 CIPNYHYEDLEL
+684 
-696 LLQLYGERELV
+696 
-707 NPACI
+707 
-712 VDANHSNSNKRYEE
+712 
-726 QVRIVKEVLHSRRY
+726 SRRTVAKY
-740 SPDIHKFVKGVM
+740 RMELG
-752 IESYLEPGSQKI
+752 I
-764 GEHIYGKSITDPCLG
+764 GGAFSRR
-779 WEESERLLYDIAEEI
+779 EE

>member
-1 MEIKTDISLQT
+1 MEIKTDISLQA

-74 REGDSRGGIYEADDT
+74 RDGDSRGEIYEADDT
-89 EQSVEHMIMMQLPW
+89 EQSVENMIMMQLPW
-103 KTLTEEQHRI
+103 KTFTEEQHRI
-113 VKFCIHSLDQNGY
+113 VKFCVHSLDQNGY

-149 SRLKELEPVGIFASS
+149 SRLKELEPVGIFAFS

-194 DGKVS
+194 DGKIS

-243 LNYQDGQWTVSLND
+243 LSYQDGQWSVSLND

-371 ISGGGKTGEDVSRN
+371 ISAGGKTREDVSRN

-396 QEDKKHPCSDGTAGK
+396 QEDKKHPCSDEQLAK
-411 APGSRGNGHFQAY
+411 LL
-424 CGQIQDGAGDRRR
+424 
-437 VFTPGRI
+437 
-444 KKREAMAIMAFT
+444 EA
-456 FKSLLPTPEL
+456 
-466 IKAEFP
+466 
-472 LSDEA
+472 
-477 VELKEK
+477 
-483 RDKEIA
+483 
-489 AVFTGESDKFLVIIG
+489 
-504 PCSADREDSVCEY
+504 
-517 MERLA
+517 
-522 RVSEKVGD
+522 
-530 KLILIPRVYTN
+530 
-541 KPRTTGG
+541 
-548 GYKGMLHQPNPEKK
+548 
-562 PNMYEGLVAIRK
+562 EGLAI
-574 LHMRAIQDYGFS
+574 
-586 TADEML
+586 
-592 YPENYSYLSDVLS
+592 
-605 YIAIG
+605 
-610 ARSVENQQHRLTS
+610 
-623 SGVDVPVGMKNPT
+623 
-636 GGDLGVMLN
+636 
-645 AVYAAQHG
+645 
-653 HDFIYRTM
+653 
-661 EVTTD
+661 
-666 GNPLAHTILRGAV
+666 
-679 SKHGQ
+679 
-684 CIPNYHYEDLEL
+684 
-696 LLQLYGERELV
+696 
-707 NPACI
+707 
-712 VDANHSNSNKRYEE
+712 
-726 QVRIVKEVLHSRRY
+726 SRRTVAKY
-740 SPDIHKFVKGVM
+740 RMELG
-752 IESYLEPGSQKI
+752 I
-764 GEHIYGKSITDPCLG
+764 GGAFSRR
-779 WEESERLLYDIAEEI
+779 EE

>member
-1 MEIKTDISLQT
+1 MEIKTDISLQA

-63 REYDRFYNGAS
+63 REYDRCYNGAS
-74 REGDSRGGIYEADDT
+74 RDGDSRGEIYEADDT
-89 EQSVEHMIMMQLPW
+89 EQSVENMIMMQLPW
-103 KTLTEEQHRI
+103 KTFTEEQHRI
-113 VKFCIHSLDQNGY
+113 VKFCVHSLDQNGY

-149 SRLKELEPVGIFASS
+149 SRLKELEPVGIFAFS

-194 DGKVS
+194 DGKIS

-243 LNYQDGQWTVSLND
+243 LSYQDGQWSVSLND

-371 ISGGGKTGEDVSRN
+371 ISAGGKTREDVSRN

-396 QEDKKHPCSDGTAGK
+396 QEDKKHPCSDEQLAK
-411 APGSRGNGHFQAY
+411 LL
-424 CGQIQDGAGDRRR
+424 
-437 VFTPGRI
+437 
-444 KKREAMAIMAFT
+444 EAEGMAI
-456 FKSLLPTPEL
+456 
-466 IKAEFP
+466 
-472 LSDEA
+472 
-477 VELKEK
+477 
-483 RDKEIA
+483 
-489 AVFTGESDKFLVIIG
+489 
-504 PCSADREDSVCEY
+504 
-517 MERLA
+517 
-522 RVSEKVGD
+522 
-530 KLILIPRVYTN
+530 
-541 KPRTTGG
+541 
-548 GYKGMLHQPNPEKK
+548 
-562 PNMYEGLVAIRK
+562 
-574 LHMRAIQDYGFS
+574 
-586 TADEML
+586 
-592 YPENYSYLSDVLS
+592 
-605 YIAIG
+605 
-610 ARSVENQQHRLTS
+610 
-623 SGVDVPVGMKNPT
+623 
-636 GGDLGVMLN
+636 
-645 AVYAAQHG
+645 
-653 HDFIYRTM
+653 
-661 EVTTD
+661 
-666 GNPLAHTILRGAV
+666 
-679 SKHGQ
+679 
-684 CIPNYHYEDLEL
+684 
-696 LLQLYGERELV
+696 
-707 NPACI
+707 
-712 VDANHSNSNKRYEE
+712 
-726 QVRIVKEVLHSRRY
+726 SRRTVAKY
-740 SPDIHKFVKGVM
+740 RMELG
-752 IESYLEPGSQKI
+752 I
-764 GEHIYGKSITDPCLG
+764 GGAFSRR
-779 WEESERLLYDIAEEI
+779 EE

>member
-1 MEIKTDISLQT
+1 M
-12 KQVLSQVQMQ
+12 
-22 SLNILSMSM
+22 
-31 TELEEFLQNEE
+31 
-42 IENPLVEY
+42 
-50 SSGRQEGELPVAY
+50 
-63 REYDRFYNGAS
+63 
-74 REGDSRGGIYEADDT
+74 
-89 EQSVEHMIMMQLPW
+89 
-103 KTLTEEQHRI
+103 
-113 VKFCIHSLDQNGY
+113 
-126 LTVPPSEIAEAL
+126 
-138 KAEVSEVEYIV
+138 
-149 SRLKELEPVGIFASS
+149 
-164 LEECLVLQVLGM
+164 
-176 EQEAAL
+176 
-182 CTIIR
+182 
-187 NHLQDVA
+187 
-194 DGKVS
+194 
-199 TISRRLKLSSVEVR
+199 
-213 KLIHVIRNLNP
+213 
-224 RPLNG
+224 
-229 YGGDRA
+229 
-235 QYVFPDII
+235 FPDII
-243 LNYQDGQWTVSLND
+243 LSYQDGQWTVSLND

-350 RDKYILTPAGCLL
+350 RDKYILTPRRLSADPGSFYH
-363 IRDLFTTG
+363 RDLRRREDR
-371 ISGGGKTGEDVSRN
+371 GGCEPQYGEVPSEGPGGPGG
-385 TVKSRL
+385 
-391 KALVD
+391 
-396 QEDKKHPCSDGTAGK
+396 QEAPVQRRTAGK

-574 LHMRAIQDYGFS
+574 TPHAGDPGLRLFHGGRDAVSGKLQLFIGC
-586 TADEML
+586 AVL
-592 YPENYSYLSDVLS
+592 Y
-605 YIAIG
+605 
-610 ARSVENQQHRLTS
+610 RHRR
-623 SGVDVPVGMKNPT
+623 PVGGKP
-636 GGDLGVMLN
+636 
-645 AVYAAQHG
+645 AAPAHLQRRGRACG
-653 HDFIYRTM
+653 HEEPHR
-661 EVTTD
+661 
-666 GNPLAHTILRGAV
+666 RGSGRYV
-679 SKHGQ
+679 KRRLCG
-684 CIPNYHYEDLEL
+684 
-696 LLQLYGERELV
+696 
-707 NPACI
+707 PA
-712 VDANHSNSNKRYEE
+712 R
-726 QVRIVKEVLHSRRY
+726 
-740 SPDIHKFVKGVM
+740 P
-752 IESYLEPGSQKI
+752 
-764 GEHIYGKSITDPCLG
+764 
-779 WEESERLLYDIAEEI
+779 